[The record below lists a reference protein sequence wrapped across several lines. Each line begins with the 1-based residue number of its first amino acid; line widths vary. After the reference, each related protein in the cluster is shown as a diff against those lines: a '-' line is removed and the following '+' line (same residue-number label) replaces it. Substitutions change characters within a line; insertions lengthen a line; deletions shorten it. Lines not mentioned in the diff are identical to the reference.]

1 MTSLEEPTLSGAYGR
16 KDESGSRICMREI
29 IINIFQK
36 EKYIWDKSDKSIDK
50 ACRHMVIYGL
60 KRKTTYYEG
69 ICYNDCSF

>member
-16 KDESGSRICMREI
+16 KEESGSRICMREI
-29 IINIFQK
+29 IINIFQN

-60 KRKTTYYEG
+60 KRKNNILRG
-69 ICYNDCSF
+69 DLLQ